1 MGDVPTPTPADL
13 VALLREIGDDGR
25 LVHLAEEPARPGR
38 TEPWP
43 DWVSAELR
51 DAYAAIGVAEPW
63 AHQVTAARAA
73 RGGRDTILA
82 TGTGSGKSLAAWLP
96 AVQAVLDAEAQRT
109 AARNTGRRGRTRAS
123 TTTGQSD
130 AARNDTGTD
139 ATVADTS
146 TGTGTSKITS
156 IGTDTGTSTDTST
169 STSTSTGTG
178 EGDLAP
184 VAPANSIRAYRHR
197 PTALYLAP
205 TKALAADQLAGL
217 ERLTAGLVTSVQA
230 GRCDGDTPMSE
241 RDWVRAHADVVLT
254 NPDFLHASLLPSHH
268 RWTRLLRGL
277 SFVVVDEVHAYRG
290 VQGAHVALVLRRLL
304 RLARRLGAD
313 PVVVA
318 MSATTADPDRTLA
331 RLVGLPPQRV
341 VAVAEDSS
349 PAGRRHLAL
358 WQPAELPGQAPGD
371 AAADPEGE
379 AQPESIRRPAT
390 VEAADL
396 LTDLVVAGART
407 LTFVRSRYAAESVAV
422 MARERLAEVHPDL
435 AQRVAAYRGG
445 FLPEERRALERAL
458 RSGEMLALATTN
470 ALELGVDVAGLD
482 AVLITGWP
490 GTRVSLRQQAG
501 RAGRAG
507 ADGLAVLIAS
517 DNPLDTYLV
526 HHPEA
531 VVDAPVEATAF
542 DPANPY
548 VLAPHLCAAAAEAP
562 LTGPDLAL
570 FGLPDDS
577 FLRELAD
584 LDLLRRR
591 PGGWFWNIARPER
604 PQDLTNLRGGDAPPV
619 TVVEL
624 ETGAVLGTVDGTRAD
639 ATVHPGAVYLHQ
651 GVTYL
656 VDSLEEEVALVV
668 RAVGLGFRTRARS
681 ASQVRILAVHDE
693 RTAPLPEG
701 GVLTWGLGD
710 VEVTSRV
717 TGFDRRRTPGGD
729 LLGSFGLDMP
739 ERVLPTAAA
748 WWTIDEESC
757 ERAGVGRDRL
767 PGALHAMEHAAI
779 GLLPLL
785 ATCDRW
791 DLGGLST
798 RLHPDTGAPT
808 VVVHDAHPGG
818 AGFAERGF
826 ETIVQWWRATLGAIE
841 GCRCSRGCPAC
852 VQSPKCGNGNSPL
865 DKDGAARLLRL
876 VLGAAAGSG
885 AVADDGGTTGS
896 GSATTGSGEP

>member
-1 MGDVPTPTPADL
+1 MPVRSPADL
-13 VALLREIGDDGR
+13 VALLRELGSDGR

-43 DWVSAELR
+43 HWVSPTLR
-51 DAYAAIGVAEPW
+51 EAYAASGVRAPW
-63 AHQVTAARAA
+63 THQVRAAQAARD
-73 RGGRDTILA
+73 GRHTIIA
-82 TGTGSGKSLAAWLP
+82 TGTGSGKSLAAWVP
-96 AVQAVLDAEAQRT
+96 ALQAVLDST
-109 AARNTGRRGRTRAS
+109 AGTPAGTATG
-123 TTTGQSD
+123 
-130 AARNDTGTD
+130 
-139 ATVADTS
+139 
-146 TGTGTSKITS
+146 
-156 IGTDTGTSTDTST
+156 
-169 STSTSTGTG
+169 
-178 EGDLAP
+178 
-184 VAPANSIRAYRHR
+184 PASIRAYLHR
-197 PTALYLAP
+197 PTTLYLAP
-205 TKALAADQLAGL
+205 TKALAADQLTGL
-217 ERLTAGLVTSVQA
+217 ELLTAALDPAVAA
-230 GRCDGDTPMSE
+230 GRCDGDTPLTE
-241 RDWVRAHADVVLT
+241 RDWVRAHADLVLT

-277 SFVVVDEVHAYRG
+277 AFVVVDEVHAYRG

-313 PVVVA
+313 PTVVA
-318 MSATTADPDRTLA
+318 MSATTAEPDRTLA
-331 RLVGLPPQRV
+331 RLVGVAPGDV
-341 VAVAEDSS
+341 VAVDEDSS

-358 WQPAELPGQAPGD
+358 WQPAELPGRAPGD
-371 AAADPEGE
+371 TADGTGATGGPVDPEGE

-396 LTDLVVAGART
+396 LTDLVIAGART
-407 LTFVRSRYAAESVAV
+407 LVFVRSRHAAESVAV
-422 MARERLAEVHPDL
+422 MARERLTEVAPDL
-435 AQRVAAYRGG
+435 AGRVAAYRGG

-482 AVLITGWP
+482 AVVITGWP

-542 DPANPY
+542 DPGNPY
-548 VLAPHLCAAAAEAP
+548 VLAPHLCAAAGEAP
-562 LTGPDLAL
+562 LTAPDLAL
-570 FGLPDDS
+570 FGLPDES
-577 FLRELAD
+577 FLHELAA
-584 LDLLRRR
+584 LDLLRHR

-604 PQDLTNLRGGDAPPV
+604 PQDLTSLRGVDGRPV

-624 ETGAVLGTVDGTRAD
+624 GTGTVLGTVDAARAD
-639 ATVHPGAVYLHQ
+639 ATVHAGAVYLHQ

-668 RAVGLGFRTRARS
+668 RAVDLGFRTRARS
-681 ASQVRILAVHDE
+681 SSQVRILGVRAQ
-693 RTAPLPEG
+693 RSAPLPAG
-701 GVLTWGLGD
+701 GLLTWGLGD

-717 TGFDRRRTPGGD
+717 TGFDRRRVPGGD
-729 LLGSFGLDMP
+729 LLGSYGLDMP

-748 WWTIDEESC
+748 WWTIDEDSC
-757 ERAGVGRDRL
+757 VRAGIGPDRL

-798 RLHPDTGAPT
+798 RLHADTGAPT

-818 AGFAERGF
+818 AGFAERGY
-826 ETIVQWWRATLGAIE
+826 EAMARWWRATLGAIE
-841 GCRCSRGCPAC
+841 GCPCAHGCPAC

-865 DKDGAARLLRL
+865 DKGGAAALLRL
-876 VLGAAAGSG
+876 ALGAVGAG
-885 AVADDGGTTGS
+885 DDDVVNGD
-896 GSATTGSGEP
+896 